1 MPDAPTSPV
10 VSVDEDQE
18 TGVPISFRDDFETV
32 LLDWLARARRSVAGS
47 ADLAYEVLSSPHADS
62 PFLTLAEHLKG
73 ARANL
78 PWRVLK
84 LLLVL
89 DDDPSE
95 PFWQDVLKRE
105 QARWREE
112 LGRRLALP
120 NRVDRLGLPLSPPRG
135 GDNDLATIAGIGP
148 IRRRDLLVETAPDAT
163 ARFSYLVRPFISWP
177 RLCDVGYSADQLK
190 QWWQIYCQENEVDDH
205 RRDLLFDHFCHE
217 ALTNGSGD
225 LLLTSAWRLGI

>member
-1 MPDAPTSPV
+1 MP
-10 VSVDEDQE
+10 
-18 TGVPISFRDDFETV
+18 IRFRDDFESV
-32 LLDWLARARRSVAGS
+32 ILDWIARARRSAAGS
-47 ADLAYEVLSSPHADS
+47 ADLDYEVLSSPHADS
-62 PFLTLAEHLKG
+62 PFLTLAEWLEG
-73 ARANL
+73 TRASL

-105 QARWREE
+105 QERWREE

-120 NRVDRLGLPLSPPRG
+120 NRVDSLGLPLSPTRG
-135 GDNDLATIAGIGP
+135 GADDLVAIAEIGP
-148 IRRRDLLVETAPDAT
+148 IRRRDVLVGANPAGS
-163 ARFSYLVRPFISWP
+163 ARFSYLVRPFIAWP

-190 QWWQIYCQENEVDDH
+190 QWWEIYCQESKVDDH
-205 RRDLLFDHFCHE
+205 RRDLLFGHFCHE